1 MRNTGK
7 GMNYEFTII
16 VPVFNEQECLPQL
29 FAELKAYLEKASKI
43 TKVMLVDDGSSDSSA
58 ELIKDFCNKNEHFGY
73 LIFEKNFGKGAALKA
88 AFDHTE
94 TPILGYLDADLQ
106 TYPIDFE
113 KLLPY
118 LGEYDL
124 VTGWRK
130 ERKDSLIKK
139 ISSKVGN
146 GVRNLFTKD
155 YMHDTGCPLKILKTS
170 YAQNIPMFK
179 GLQRFLPAMVLLQN
193 GKIKEVEIPHYP
205 RLAGE
210 SKYNFRNRFMG
221 PLLDCFAYVWM
232 RKSYINYK
240 VAQKDE

>member
-1 MRNTGK
+1 
-7 GMNYEFTII
+7 MNYEFTII
-16 VPVFNEQECLPQL
+16 VPVYNEQECLPEL
-29 FAELKAYLEKASKI
+29 FSKLNSYLLKASKKTRI
-43 TKVMLVDDGSSDSSA
+43 LFVDDGSSDSSA
-58 ELIKDFCNKNEHFGY
+58 QLIMDCCKDNEDFGY

-88 AFDHTE
+88 AFDHTN
-94 TPILGYLDADLQ
+94 TPLLGYLDADLQ
-106 TYPIDFE
+106 TYPEDFE
-113 KLLPY
+113 GLLPFI
-118 LGEYDL
+118 GEYDL

-130 ERKDSLIKK
+130 ERKDSMVKK

-146 GVRNLFTKD
+146 GVRNVFTRD

-210 SKYNFRNRFMG
+210 SKYNFKNRFMG
-221 PLLDCFAYVWM
+221 PLLDCFAFVWM

-240 VAQKDE
+240 VAQKNE

>member
-1 MRNTGK
+1 
-7 GMNYEFTII
+7 MNYDFTII
-16 VPVFNEQECLPQL
+16 VPVYNEQECLPQL
-29 FAELKAYLEKASKI
+29 FVQLKEYLGNASRR
-43 TKVMLVDDGSSDSSA
+43 TKVLIVDDGSSDDS
-58 ELIKDFCNKNEHFGY
+58 EKMITDFCDNNEDFGY

-94 TPILGYLDADLQ
+94 TPLLGYLDADLQ
-106 TYPIDFE
+106 TYPEDFE
-113 KLLPY
+113 RLLPFI
-118 LGEYDL
+118 GEFDL
-124 VTGWRK
+124 VTGWRR
-130 ERKDSLIKK
+130 ERKDSLVKK

-146 GVRNLFTKD
+146 GVRNMFTRD

-170 YAQNIPMFK
+170 YAREIPMFK

-205 RLAGE
+205 RLAGK
-210 SKYNFRNRFMG
+210 SKYNFKNRFMG

-240 VAQKDE
+240 VARKNE

>member
-1 MRNTGK
+1 MI
-7 GMNYEFTII
+7 YEFTII
-16 VPVFNEQECLPQL
+16 VPVYNEEDCLPQL
-29 FAELKAYLEKASKI
+29 FVQLKDYLEVASKKTRI
-43 TKVMLVDDGSSDSSA
+43 LLVDDGSSDQSA
-58 ELIKDFCNKNEHFGY
+58 RLIMDFCNKNEHFSY
-73 LIFEKNFGKGAALKA
+73 LIFERNFGKGAALKA

-106 TYPIDFE
+106 TYPQDFE
-113 KLLPY
+113 KLLPFI
-118 LGEYDL
+118 GEYDL
-124 VTGWRK
+124 VTGWRRD
-130 ERKDSLIKK
+130 RKDTFVKR

-146 GVRNLFTKD
+146 GVRNLFTRD

-179 GLQRFLPAMVLLQN
+179 GLQRFLPAMVLLQD

-221 PLLDCFAYVWM
+221 PLMDCFAYVWM
-232 RKSYINYK
+232 KKSYIKYK
-240 VAQKDE
+240 VAQKNE